1 MSAKLALEKYSRR
14 AAGLGK
20 KSGKEKKTKNQSPEK
35 IVEKEVIEWCKY
47 RGFDISVVESKAV
60 FSRAA
65 GRYLRGQT
73 KAGFSDL
80 AGVTGDGTGAFIELK
95 AKGRLGTISRS
106 QFEFLYSKIRRGAFA
121 CCVDSADLLNSI
133 YNEWLEVKSLDPDV
147 AKIILQDYLPKQK
160 YLDDVSD
167 DIPW

>member
-1 MSAKLALEKYSRR
+1 MSVKLALEKYSRK

-35 IVEKEVIEWCKY
+35 IVEKEIIAWCKS
-47 RGFDISVVESKAV
+47 RGFDISIVESKAV

-73 KAGFSDL
+73 KAGFSDM

-95 AKGRLGTISRS
+95 AKGRLSTISRS
-106 QFEFLYSKIRRGAFA
+106 QFDFLYSKIRKGAFA
-121 CCVDSADLLNSI
+121 CCVDSADLINKI
-133 YNEWLEVKSLDPDV
+133 YSDWLELKTSDPEM
-147 AKIILQDYLPKQK
+147 AKKVLQEYLPKQK
-160 YLDDVSD
+160 YLDDNELS
-167 DIPW
+167 W